1 MLCLA
6 SPYSQVHRKI
16 RANPVLAKKERK
28 APAEKKKW
36 QPAKS
41 TYEERKERLK
51 EKLATL
57 MEAGDDE

>member
-1 MLCLA
+1 M
-6 SPYSQVHRKI
+6 HKKI
-16 RANPVLAKKERK
+16 RENPIIEKKARK
-28 APAEKKKW
+28 APAEKKRW
-36 QPAKS
+36 HAAKS